1 MTQSVNEW
9 YLSLELHEVLAL
21 YLAFALL
28 VFTLISMSILEYQ
41 EHKLY
46 KEEKKLFEDE
56 DGIPRFM
63 RATDEQI
70 GL

>member
-1 MTQSVNEW
+1 MEAILTW
-9 YLSLELHEVLAL
+9 FYSLELHEVLAL
-21 YLAFALL
+21 YLGGSLILL
-28 VFTLISMSILEYQ
+28 VMGSLVVMEYQ
-41 EHKLY
+41 ENKL
-46 KEEKKLFEDE
+46 KREELRMFQDE

>member
-1 MTQSVNEW
+1 MQEW

-21 YLAFALL
+21 YLGLLLL
-28 VFTLISMSILEYQ
+28 VFTLVSMSILEYQ
-41 EHKLY
+41 ENKLK
-46 KEEKKLFEDE
+46 KEEQRMFEDE

-63 RATDEQI
+63 RSSDEQI

>member
-1 MTQSVNEW
+1 MEAILTW
-9 YLSLELHEVLAL
+9 FYSLQLHEVLAL
-21 YLAFALL
+21 YLGGSLILL
-28 VFTLISMSILEYQ
+28 VMGSLVVMEYQ
-41 EHKLY
+41 ENKL
-46 KEEKKLFEDE
+46 KREELRLFQDE

>member
-1 MTQSVNEW
+1 MEAILTW
-9 YLSLELHEVLAL
+9 FYSLELHEVLAL
-21 YLAFALL
+21 YLGGSLILL
-28 VFTLISMSILEYQ
+28 VMGSLVVLEYQ
-41 EHKLY
+41 ENKL
-46 KEEKKLFEDE
+46 KREELRMFQDE